1 MLLGN
6 LLSKRGFDSQSQLIA
21 AYRGQVTSHAR
32 RRRLF
37 LSFHAEDEP
46 LVDEFRRLASD
57 PGLDIDFYD
66 GSLRAPL
73 NSERADYIKRSLR
86 TRISRASVA
95 VCLIGNGT
103 AWREWVEWE
112 LNYALSL
119 KKGICGIRFPRS
131 YGRTPGL
138 LKEIGAPI
146 AKWNHD
152 EIIAAIEC
160 AAASRS

>member
-1 MLLGN
+1 MSAKHRPKFILEVQLAVVFFLPGN
-6 LLSKRGFDSQSQLIA
+6 
-21 AYRGQVTSHAR
+21 V
-32 RRRLF
+32 
-37 LSFHAEDEP
+37 
-46 LVDEFRRLASD
+46 
-57 PGLDIDFYD
+57 
-66 GSLRAPL
+66 
-73 NSERADYIKRSLR
+73 
-86 TRISRASVA
+86 
-95 VCLIGNGT
+95 
-103 AWREWVEWE
+103 E